1 MHDAV
6 HELCLKKDEEIE
18 LLSLFNSDF
27 YSEKKNQCELEKPYM
42 CRTDCNV
49 FFYLKKTRTINKT
62 NSIRKTV

>member
-49 FFYLKKTRTINKT
+49 FFYLKKNK
-62 NSIRKTV
+62 NNKQNKQH